1 MSSVKCRRR
10 FVNGTRSGSPRQA
23 MFLPRKPRPAFD
35 GLAAGIGLQYL
46 IAACHPSRASGSS
59 GGGLVTP
66 RCSPTQERTAR
77 QDRPWHTSYQGRP
90 MTRRNA
96 LASAPATV
104 YNRTPES

>member
-1 MSSVKCRRR
+1 VSSVKCRRR

-66 RCSPTQERTAR
+66 RGSPTQERTAG
-77 QDRPWHTSYQGRP
+77 QCRPWNTRNQGRP
-90 MTRRNA
+90 ITSRNA

-104 YNRTPES
+104 YNRTPE